1 MPLKREL
8 MQCADLVPIT
18 TFCLFWWNFSR
29 NGSYHICLHMATHG
43 QLVTSCTSPSLGCR
57 TVVSATPPKPKMPPS
72 WSNRV
77 WSRWCLSVA
86 PCHGIM
92 VPDAWRKTIPD
103 LRKSSA
109 ASRRNGKPTS
119 HVKSCPL
126 RLVQHRKTHCLQPM
140 RNIHEV
146 AFKTEFAHT
155 NYTQRIPS
163 NVVLNP
169 SNKPSQ

>member
-92 VPDAWRKTIPD
+92 VPDAWRKRSQTSAKAALLPGGTANQPRMSNLVRSDWFNTEKHIVCNPCAISMKLLSKPN
-103 LRKSSA
+103 LR
-109 ASRRNGKPTS
+109 T
-119 HVKSCPL
+119 
-126 RLVQHRKTHCLQPM
+126 QTTH
-140 RNIHEV
+140 NE
-146 AFKTEFAHT
+146 
-155 NYTQRIPS
+155 
-163 NVVLNP
+163 
-169 SNKPSQ
+169 SQVILF